1 MILTLGLMGGSF
13 AYFSDTETSN
23 GNTFTAGTLD
33 LKVDTD
39 PTGGVTWSDGPL
51 GSLNDTS
58 ALNDMINNMAPG
70 DYISGN
76 FGIKNDGSIEG
87 VADFKVT
94 VTADAE
100 NTVTE
105 PELTLGDTG
114 PAGELA
120 ANIDVVLTYNGVA
133 VYSGTLAGMSGIN
146 YTAPAN
152 IAGGA
157 TASWE
162 YTISIGTGV
171 GNIIQSDTCTVDIE
185 FSLNQAP

>member
-1 MILTLGLMGGSF
+1 VKKLLIASLAMILTLGLMGGSF

-100 NTVTE
+100 IPDRQANLLPTLMWCSLIMASQYTV
-105 PELTLGDTG
+105 
-114 PAGELA
+114 AH
-120 ANIDVVLTYNGVA
+120 
-133 VYSGTLAGMSGIN
+133 
-146 YTAPAN
+146 
-152 IAGGA
+152 
-157 TASWE
+157 
-162 YTISIGTGV
+162 
-171 GNIIQSDTCTVDIE
+171 
-185 FSLNQAP
+185 